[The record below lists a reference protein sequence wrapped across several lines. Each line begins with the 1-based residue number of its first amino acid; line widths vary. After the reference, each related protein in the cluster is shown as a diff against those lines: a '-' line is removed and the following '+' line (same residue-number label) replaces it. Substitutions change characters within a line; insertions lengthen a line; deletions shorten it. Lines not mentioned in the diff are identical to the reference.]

1 MLDVRP
7 AVKAAALAAAP
18 LALCVLL
25 YAAPARSDDPEA
37 VVAKLRF
44 AGVAARELVALLPGA
59 VPIDTL
65 DLRISESGVPSEV
78 QVGKYLT
85 DRVFVRYGHVLG
97 PEPEDQVRVELRLD
111 EHWSLES
118 DLSSNESAGADVIW
132 SLDY

>member
-1 MLDVRP
+1 MSDADVLSYLFVGRP
-7 AVKAAALAAAP
+7 ADQLAGSGEGGGLESAAAALA
-18 LALCVLL
+18 
-25 YAAPARSDDPEA
+25 
-37 VVAKLRF
+37 

-65 DLRISESGVPSEV
+65 DLRISESGAPSEV
-78 QVGKYLT
+78 QIGKYLT
-85 DRVFVRYGHVLG
+85 DRVFVRYGRVLG